1 MRVYSTRNNLQRM
14 IDLVNSRVTVQPCSM
29 DISGDVISLM
39 KIINK
44 KIHNIDH

>member
-1 MRVYSTRNNLQRM
+1 M
-14 IDLVNSRVTVQPCSM
+14 IDLVNCRVTVQPCSM
-29 DISGDVISLM
+29 DISGDGINLM